1 MFFASWNGPKEI
13 TECAAPIHDLIV
25 PMVAGNLKEKKRA
38 IIAMAI
44 EGGGF

>member
-25 PMVAGNLKEKKRA
+25 PMVAGNLKEKKARDNRYGDR
-38 IIAMAI
+38 
-44 EGGGF
+44 GGGF